1 MGLEQVIGEV
11 RRDGDHR
18 AQRKLDE
25 ANAEVARILAAAKE
39 KSDAYLAE
47 RMAAAERDA
56 AQLQAQ
62 IRSSSD
68 FEARKTVLTAEAAL
82 RAELHA
88 TVLEGFGEL
97 PDAARKKHIKA
108 LLKTAQGIIAKG
120 SVFGAAKDA
129 KALKAQD
136 TYDYGGEVDII
147 GGIVVES
154 ADGANR
160 LDLSYETLLGDMWR
174 DVLKQEA
181 GLFS

>member
-11 RRDGDHR
+11 RRDGDQR

-25 ANAEVARILAAAKE
+25 ANAESARILAAAKD
-39 KSDAYLAE
+39 KVDAYLAE

-56 AQLQAQ
+56 TQLHAQ

-68 FEARKTVLTAEAAL
+68 FEARKTVLTAEAEL
-82 RAELHA
+82 RAELWNA
-88 TVLEGFGEL
+88 VLEGFGSL
-97 PDAARKKHIKA
+97 PEATRAKHITA
-108 LLKTAQGIIAKG
+108 LLKTAHGIIAEG
-120 SVFGAAKDA
+120 TVFGAAKDA
-129 KALKAQD
+129 AALKAQD
-136 TYDYGGEVDII
+136 TFAHGGEADII

-154 ADGANR
+154 KDGANR

-174 DVLKQEA
+174 DVLKHEA